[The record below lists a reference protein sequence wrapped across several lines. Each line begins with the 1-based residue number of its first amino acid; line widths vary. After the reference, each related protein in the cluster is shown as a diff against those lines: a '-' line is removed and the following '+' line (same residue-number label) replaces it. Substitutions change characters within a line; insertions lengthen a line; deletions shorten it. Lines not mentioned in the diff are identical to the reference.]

1 MKRTAPLFLLP
12 LLLAAC
18 GQPSPPS
25 VASGP
30 AASNS
35 AALPSSVMTGTAS
48 AADIARFEAGVER
61 DLAALGM
68 GGQLTAQG
76 AAPKSYLN
84 VLRVNDS
91 SARAYLKTTFP
102 TATGCTL
109 DWGDSSTQSIS
120 TPSTVATDK
129 QDHTYAQSGAY
140 TITLTCG
147 TTVKTSSFQTTVVS
161 SPNVMGFFDEYAG
174 SLGNSITEVGQSYIE
189 KGFKFASPENYITN
203 TIWSLPQG
211 HGGLLMYCYQQES
224 LTYFETTT
232 GQLFDLQSITAGNL
246 GAPVTIFGYDSLGG
260 LIGSAEFTNA
270 TNYGAPFETRVLGW
284 KNVARVT
291 CSGDDYLHI
300 DDLDVSVQ
308 AP

>member
-1 MKRTAPLFLLP
+1 MA
-12 LLLAAC
+12 
-18 GQPSPPS
+18 
-25 VASGP
+25 
-30 AASNS
+30 
-35 AALPSSVMTGTAS
+35 TGTAS

-109 DWGDSSTQSIS
+109 DWGDSGTQSIN
-120 TPSTVATDK
+120 TPSTVATD
-129 QDHTYAQSGAY
+129 QQNHTYTQSGAY

-147 TTVKTSSFQTTVVS
+147 TNVKTSSFQATVVS
-161 SPNVMGFFDEYAG
+161 SPNVMGFFDEYAAG
-174 SLGNSITEVGQSYIE
+174 MQWNGYQPVDGIYTE
-189 KGFKFASPENYITN
+189 KGFKFSAPEIYITN
-203 TIWSLPQG
+203 NIWSLPQG
-211 HGGLLMYCYQQES
+211 HGGLLMACYQQES

-300 DDLDVSVQ
+300 DDLDVSVHT
-308 AP
+308 PD